1 MRNVSGLPAWEEKRM
16 LKQRKDAAQYVADR
30 LIAAE
35 LAIDCA
41 LTCAA
46 ELSGSIPKARIDAN
60 LDAEIGQEA
69 LEQASQTFVS
79 LVAARR
85 NIINTHREL
94 ANTRDRIGLRQV
106 ALGGLMDKPP
116 MALDIPHLA
125 IVANDSVRAV

>member
-1 MRNVSGLPAWEEKRM
+1 M

-30 LIAAE
+30 LMAAE

-41 LTCAA
+41 LTCTA

-60 LDAEIGQEA
+60 LAAEVGQEA
-69 LEQASQTFVS
+69 LEQASHTFVS

-94 ANTRDRIGLRQV
+94 AHTRDQIGLREV

-116 MALDIPHLA
+116 MAKHIRHLA
-125 IVANDSVRAV
+125 IVSNDSDRAA

>member
-1 MRNVSGLPAWEEKRM
+1 M

-35 LAIDCA
+35 LAIDSA
-41 LTCAA
+41 LTCTA

-60 LDAEIGQEA
+60 LTAEIGQEA
-69 LEQASQTFVS
+69 LEQASQTLVS

-85 NIINTHREL
+85 CIINTHREL
-94 ANTRDRIGLRQV
+94 AHTKDQIGLREV

-116 MALDIPHLA
+116 MAQDIPQLV
-125 IVANDSVRAV
+125 IVAHDSKRAA